1 MYGPRLGARV
11 IAEPWLL
18 PAPKTV
24 VLKALSPGFEPFVV
38 AAAEAA
44 EAAGH
49 GAAFDVTTMLGGFD

>member
-1 MYGPRLGARV
+1 
-11 IAEPWLL
+11 
-18 PAPKTV
+18 V

-49 GAAFDVTTMLGGFD
+49 GAAFDVTTMLGGFDQTRVMRSFTGTENDGGK